1 MSLGAA
7 KASAAV
13 AGQPPA
19 AAVQPLAV
27 AVQPLAVAVEP
38 AGPAVTAPA
47 ASPVLGPSGEPG
59 TPAGPAGPLAP
70 ETPAAAVPGDLP
82 CVPVVCSL
90 GSDAVKSVAQTVLGS
105 FASFLAQGVADVLD
119 QVATAIDN
127 TTKVTLDASWFQSNF
142 DAMRS
147 LAVLVLL
154 PMVLVGLI
162 SAVIRRDASQLWR
175 AGGVYIPVAILGGV
189 LLIALTEKALAVT
202 DWATAALT
210 GNVTTSDHSAV
221 AILKNAVLVI
231 SGDPSL
237 ASALAEV
244 VLMIAL
250 FGALLIWME
259 LLLRTAAIYVVVLFL
274 PLAMSGLVWKG
285 SAQWTRK
292 MLEALVALILSKFV
306 IVVVLALAAGM
317 ITAGKGVGTV
327 MEGATLLM
335 LAAAAPF
342 ALLRLVP
349 IVEAGAI
356 GHLEGLERR
365 PLAAAKRAA
374 STALQVAMLG
384 AGSGGGALADN
395 GGDAGAALGGHR
407 EAGGQLA
414 SVGSPDGGGSRGQG
428 PSGGGP
434 SGGGS
439 TAPPPPTAPQS
450 LPGPASSLPPGTAGP
465 ASGTAGLPPGTA
477 GPADAET
484 DPASEVVGAG

>member
-1 MSLGAA
+1 MTRGGCCRWACAVLLVGPAIFLAA
-7 KASAAV
+7 GKAEAAPF
-13 AGQPPA
+13 AAPA
-19 AAVQPLAV
+19 VV
-27 AVQPLAVAVEP
+27 AVQPVAPPGMAPVAPPAADP
-38 AGPAVTAPA
+38 AGPPAV
-47 ASPVLGPSGEPG
+47 
-59 TPAGPAGPLAP
+59 AGP
-70 ETPAAAVPGDLP
+70 EVPAAAVPNDLP
-82 CVPVVCSL
+82 CPVVCSL
-90 GSDAVKSVAQTVLGS
+90 GSDAVKSVAQTVFES
-105 FASFLAQGVADVLD
+105 FAGFLAQGVADVLD
-119 QVATAIDN
+119 QVAGAINN
-127 TTKVTLDASWFQSNF
+127 TTQITLDASWFQSNF

-175 AGGVYIPVAILGGV
+175 AGGVYIPVAIFGGV

-202 DWATAALT
+202 DWATGALT
-210 GNVTTSDHSAV
+210 GNVTSSTHSAV
-221 AILKNAVLVI
+221 VILKNAVLVVA
-231 SGDPSL
+231 GDPNL
-237 ASALAEV
+237 ATALAML

-250 FGALLIWME
+250 FGAVLIWIE

-285 SAQWTRK
+285 SVQWTRK

-317 ITAGKGVGTV
+317 ITAGNGIGTV

-374 STALQVAMLG
+374 ATAVQVAMAS
-384 AGSGGGALADN
+384 AGSGGAALADN
-395 GGDAGAALGGHR
+395 GGDAGAALDGQR
-407 EAGGQLA
+407 EVGGQLA
-414 SVGSPDGGGSRGQG
+414 LVRSPDAAGSGGQG
-428 PSGGGP
+428 SSGQGSSGRRPGSAPPSPSGPGP
-434 SGGGS
+434 A
-439 TAPPPPTAPQS
+439 APPPPAP
-450 LPGPASSLPPGTAGP
+450 SSDGDGEP
-465 ASGTAGLPPGTA
+465 
-477 GPADAET
+477 DAV
-484 DPASEVVGAG
+484 SEVVGAR